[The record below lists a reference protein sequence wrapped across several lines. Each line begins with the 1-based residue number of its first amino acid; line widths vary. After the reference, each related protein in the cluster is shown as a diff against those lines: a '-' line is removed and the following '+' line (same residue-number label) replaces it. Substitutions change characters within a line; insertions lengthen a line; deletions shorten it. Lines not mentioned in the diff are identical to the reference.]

1 MRLSFDIQINDFP
14 AAALNT
20 CLFAIPLANTV
31 QTYGN
36 CLKDMGKP
44 KQAVQI
50 SMCKNYLPKA

>member
-1 MRLSFDIQINDFP
+1 MRLSFDIQIKDFP

-50 SMCKNYLPKA
+50 SMCVK